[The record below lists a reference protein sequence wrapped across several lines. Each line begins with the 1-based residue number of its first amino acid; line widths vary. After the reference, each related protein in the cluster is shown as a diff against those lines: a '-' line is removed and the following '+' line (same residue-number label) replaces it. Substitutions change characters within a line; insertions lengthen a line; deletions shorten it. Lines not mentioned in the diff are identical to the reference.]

1 MKRVLDSP
9 DKKVYPVE
17 PSTTDL
23 TRDLERNNGLI
34 EAELQHLRCV
44 IFMRRLCLCVAPLV
58 VIGVAA
64 VVTWYFTIGP
74 AGSLR
79 K

>member
-1 MKRVLDSP
+1 MKRVLDPP
-9 DKKVYPVE
+9 DKKAHPVDL
-17 PSTTDL
+17 STTDL
-23 TRDLERNNGLI
+23 TPDVERNNGLI
-34 EAELQHLRCV
+34 EAELRHLRCV

-74 AGSLR
+74 AGSLH

>member
-1 MKRVLDSP
+1 MKRVLDPP
-9 DKKVYPVE
+9 DKKVHEVDL
-17 PSTTDL
+17 SATDL

-64 VVTWYFTIGP
+64 VITWYFTIGP
-74 AGSLR
+74 AGSL
-79 K
+79 KK